1 MKIIA
6 PLCFLYLVLASTFHA
21 AVGIITGM
29 FGPVTL
35 ACVAIIALDILS
47 KKK

>member
-6 PLCFLYLVLASTFHA
+6 PLAFLDLVMASTVHA
-21 AVGIITGM
+21 TVGSITGM
-29 FGPVTL
+29 FGPVTR
-35 ACVAIIALDILS
+35 AGVAVIALDILS

>member
-1 MKIIA
+1 M
-6 PLCFLYLVLASTFHA
+6 ASTFHA

-29 FGPVTL
+29 FGPVAL
-35 ACVAIIALDILS
+35 ACVAVIALDILS